1 MISIE
6 QLQDVFSSL
15 YVTCR
20 QTLSDYFGMHR
31 SVCQS
36 VKIAVGTYVQVI
48 NGAFEGYYA
57 SVVAKSYGDEWELN
71 YFMEK
76 TSYQGKY
83 WVLKPNDLDSREECD
98 LAAVKG
104 LPDAKG
110 RFTFEDI

>member
-1 MISIE
+1 
-6 QLQDVFSSL
+6 
-15 YVTCR
+15 
-20 QTLSDYFGMHR
+20 MHR
-31 SVCQS
+31 STAN
-36 VKIAVGTYVQVI
+36 KIAVGTYVQVI